1 MPNQK
6 TTNEELRDETI
17 SRDISNQRV
26 SAAVQK
32 EVDDVLV
39 QLEADLK
46 RAAERID
53 PWSKKLPR
61 ARRRAQARLI
71 KRSNELIAAAYAK
84 CAQINRE
91 SGKRLAVAESAST
104 AMDIRDAIP

>member
-1 MPNQK
+1 MPTQK
-6 TTNEELRDETI
+6 TTNEELRDEAI
-17 SRDISNQRV
+17 SRDITNQRV
-26 SAAVQK
+26 IAAVQK

-39 QLEADLK
+39 QLESDLK
-46 RAAERID
+46 RVALSID

-91 SGKRLAVAESAST
+91 SGKRLALAESAAT
-104 AMDIRDAIP
+104 TMDLRDAIP